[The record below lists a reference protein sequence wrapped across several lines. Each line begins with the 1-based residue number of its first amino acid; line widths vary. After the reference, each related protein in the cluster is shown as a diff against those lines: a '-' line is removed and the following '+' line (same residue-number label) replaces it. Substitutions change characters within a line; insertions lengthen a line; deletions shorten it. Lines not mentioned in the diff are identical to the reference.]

1 MTTASN
7 RGDGCREFR
16 SASRWR
22 SSRRDMLRFGCLSL
36 ATAGMIDGLLGR
48 SASATGTSAPR
59 RRIKSCLLW
68 FQAGGVSQ
76 TDTFDMKPDCDE
88 TIRGEFRPIA
98 SNVPGMQVC
107 EHLPRV
113 ARRMDRL
120 CVVRS
125 MHHRMLCHN
134 PAIYAALAGR
144 EVGESKAV
152 SNKTF
157 ASQDDYPHAGSVI
170 ARHVAAPPGLPPFVA
185 LPYTLRNGPAPSPG
199 QNAGLL
205 GQKHDPFLLL
215 RDPSAADFRIDELE
229 LPDDMDAARL
239 TGRRGL
245 VDQIDHV
252 LRMADRQEAVGAL
265 GEYYRRAFTLL
276 SAQRVKQAFDL
287 SQEDDRLRDEYGRN
301 VVGQSVLLGRRLVE
315 AGVPFVT
322 VYSPVANIDDPSWDT
337 HQNNFPRLKDQL
349 LPPTDQ
355 ALAALLDDMAAR
367 GLLEETLVI
376 FGTEFGRT
384 PQIGVVRSNNTN
396 NVTGRDHW
404 PGCYTILLAGGGAP
418 GGRYFGASNRQGWLP
433 KDDPIHVGD
442 FAATLYDAFGI
453 DPHATIADALGRPH
467 ILAEGRVVR
476 GLWG

>member
-1 MTTASN
+1 MPARFPTSADC
-7 RGDGCREFR
+7 RGFLPAWGRRF
-16 SASRWR
+16 A
-22 SSRRDMLRFGCLSL
+22 RRDLLRFGCVSL
-36 ATAGMIDGLLGR
+36 ATAGVIESLAAAGESPTR
-48 SASATGTSAPR
+48 P

-88 TIRGEFRPIA
+88 TIRGEFRPI
-98 SNVPGMQVC
+98 STNVPGMHVC
-107 EHLPRV
+107 EHLLRT
-113 ARRMDRL
+113 AQRMDRL

-134 PAIYAALAGR
+134 PAIYAALSGR

-157 ASQDDYPHAGSVI
+157 ASLDDYPHSGAVV
-170 ARHVAAPPGLPPFVA
+170 ARHIAAPPGLPSFVA

-199 QNAGLL
+199 QHAGLL
-205 GQKHDPFLLL
+205 GRTHDPFLLL
-215 RDPSAADFRIDELE
+215 RDPSADNFRVDELE
-229 LPDDMDAARL
+229 LPDDMAVERL
-239 TGRRGL
+239 TGRQGL
-245 VDQIDHV
+245 VGQIDDT
-252 LRMADRQEAVGAL
+252 LRLADRQDSVGTL
-265 GEYYRRAFTLL
+265 EEYYRRAFTLL
-276 SAQRVKQAFDL
+276 SAQRVKQAFNL

-349 LPPTDQ
+349 LPPADQ

-367 GLLEETLVI
+367 GLLDETLVI

-404 PGCYTILLAGGGAP
+404 PGCYTILLAGGGVP

-433 KDDPIHVGD
+433 KEDPIHVGD

-453 DPHATIADALGRPH
+453 DPHAAVADALGRPH
-467 ILAEGRVVR
+467 ILAEGQVLR
-476 GLWG
+476 GIWE